1 MRYIAPHKVEYYT
14 RARWVCEADLHEHL
28 TREACVRCE
37 EKGDL
42 VVWGKRGRRERRGG
56 KSIGYEQYAQEVRAA
71 RPGGMPAQE
80 VK

>member
-28 TREACVRCE
+28 TSEACVRCE
-37 EKGDL
+37 KKGDL
-42 VVWGKRGRRERRGG
+42 VVWGARGRRERRNG
-56 KSIGYEQYAQEVRAA
+56 KPITYEQYAQETRDA